1 MFFQYSLKMNTLV
14 WHKLY
19 DSVMEAETDLK
30 PRMIKLLRIENL
42 KLALVR
48 TESGFY
54 AFREA
59 CPHMGENL
67 HKGIVNTLDEV
78 VCPLHFYRFSLRTGE
93 EQTGK
98 NCPDLKQY
106 LVKYDETGFFVGI

>member
-1 MFFQYSLKMNTLV
+1 MRTIIWY
-14 WHKLY
+14 KLY
-19 DSVMEAETDLK
+19 DSVAEAEIDLK
-30 PRMIKLLRIENL
+30 LRTIKLLRIESL
-42 KLALVR
+42 KLALIR

-54 AFREA
+54 AFHDA

-67 HKGIVNTLDEV
+67 HKGLVNAWDEL

-98 NCPDLKQY
+98 SCPDLKQY
-106 LVKYDETGFFVGI
+106 LLKYDEKGFFVGI